1 MIEVLPLYASHK
13 GDYSPGAH
21 LTLVPRRELRGF
33 NFGLAALSSII
44 G

>member
-13 GDYSPGAH
+13 EDYTLQERTH
-21 LTLVPRRELRGF
+21 LTLVPRRELREF
-33 NFGLAALSSII
+33 NFGLAALSS